1 MAILV
6 GKEVITRRRFA
17 GGTRG
22 TDGRYVPG
30 AATDT
35 PINASVQPIGGVELQ
50 TLEEGD
56 RQRDP
61 KRVYTDSDLR
71 TSNQHV
77 TPKTKADHV
86 IIDSVVYQV
95 RRVDTWR
102 SVSPIPHVKAIVVRL
117 QEPDVVSP

>member
-1 MAILV
+1 MAILL
-6 GKEVITRRRFA
+6 GKEPITRRRFA
-17 GGTRG
+17 AGSRG
-22 TDGRYVPG
+22 ADGRYTPG
-30 AATDT
+30 ATTDT
-35 PINASVQPIGGVELQ
+35 TISASVQPLTGIELQ

-77 TPKTKADHV
+77 TPKTVADHV
-86 IIDSVVYQV
+86 IIDTLVYQV

-102 SVSPIPHVKAIVVRL
+102 GTAPIPHVKAIVVRL
-117 QEPDVVSP
+117 QESDTVTP